1 MKGIKYTV
9 IEAYEMKKILTGPI
23 RFYQK
28 HISPH
33 TPPTCRF
40 HPTCSTYAIQAIEK
54 HGALKGGIM
63 GTARII
69 RCNPFVE
76 GGVDEV
82 PDYFTVF
89 RNPDNVDDFH
99 IPEFL
104 MPTDHEAQKRVI
116 ELLRK
121 YEDELI
127 VSETLPAAIDSL
139 NQVADVTELSAT
151 DIKDRLTEDELSY
164 LEDIEIFPDL
174 ASTEYRYYTIEETE
188 KNKRLL
194 KTVEPFFEDT
204 DLGTDFPLVVLEKT
218 GIWYTNVPTLGR
230 EFMVQR
236 GVTHQDLKNKS
247 YHLWLVLNTIDEMK
261 IQ

>member
-1 MKGIKYTV
+1 
-9 IEAYEMKKILTGPI
+9 MKKILTGPI
-23 RFYQK
+23 RFYQR
-28 HISPH
+28 HISPL
-33 TPPTCRF
+33 TPPSCRF

-54 HGALKGGIM
+54 HGALKGSIM

-82 PDYFTVF
+82 PDNFTLF
-89 RNPDNVDDFH
+89 RNPDNIDDYH

-104 MPTDHEAQKRVI
+104 MPANREAQERVK
-116 ELLRK
+116 ELLEE
-121 YEDELI
+121 YGDNLI
-127 VSETLPAAIDSL
+127 LAETLPASIDIL
-139 NQVADVTELSAT
+139 NQVAEIEELSVS
-151 DIKDRLTEDELSY
+151 DIKKRLTEDELSY

-174 ASTEYRYYTIEETE
+174 SSSDYRYFTIEETE

-194 KTVEPFFEDT
+194 NSIDPFFDDT
-204 DLGTDFPLVVLEKT
+204 DLGTDFPLIVLEKT

-247 YHLWLVLNTIDEMK
+247 YHLWLVLNTMDEL
-261 IQ
+261 

>member
-1 MKGIKYTV
+1 
-9 IEAYEMKKILTGPI
+9 MKKILTGPI
-23 RFYQK
+23 RFYQR
-28 HISPH
+28 HISPL
-33 TPPTCRF
+33 TPPSCRF

-54 HGALKGGIM
+54 HGALKGSIM

-82 PDYFTVF
+82 PDNFTLF
-89 RNPDNVDDFH
+89 RNPDNIDDYH

-104 MPTDHEAQKRVI
+104 MPANREAQERVK
-116 ELLRK
+116 ELLEE
-121 YEDELI
+121 YGDNLI
-127 VSETLPAAIDSL
+127 LAETLPASIDIL
-139 NQVADVTELSAT
+139 NQVAEIEELSIS
-151 DIKDRLTEDELSY
+151 DIKKRLTEDELSY

-174 ASTEYRYYTIEETE
+174 TSSDYRYFTIEKTE

-194 KTVEPFFEDT
+194 NSIDPFFDDT
-204 DLGTDFPLVVLEKT
+204 DLGTDFPLIVLEKT

-247 YHLWLVLNTIDEMK
+247 YHLWLVLNTMDEL
-261 IQ
+261 

>member
-1 MKGIKYTV
+1 MKEIKYTV
-9 IEAYEMKKILTGPI
+9 IEAYEMKKIVTGPI

-28 HISPH
+28 HISPL

-40 HPTCSTYAIQAIEK
+40 HPTCSNYALHAVEK
-54 HGALKGGIM
+54 HGALVGSVM
-63 GTARII
+63 ATARII

-89 RNPDNVDDFH
+89 RNPDNIDDFH
-99 IPEFL
+99 IAEFL
-104 MPTDHEAQKRVI
+104 MPSDRAAQERVT
-116 ELLRK
+116 ELMK
-121 YEDELI
+121 EYKDEL
-127 VSETLPAAIDSL
+127 VVAETLPAAMDTL
-139 NQVADVTELSAT
+139 NQVADATELSVA
-151 DIKDRLTEDELSY
+151 DIKDRLTAEELSY
-164 LEDIEIFPDL
+164 LEDIEIFPEL
-174 ASTEYRYYTIEETE
+174 ASQDFRYYTIEETD

-236 GVTHQDLKNKS
+236 GVTDQDLKNKS
-247 YHLWLVLNTIDEMK
+247 YHLWLFLNTIDEMK
-261 IQ
+261 TK

>member
-1 MKGIKYTV
+1 
-9 IEAYEMKKILTGPI
+9 MKKILTGPI
-23 RFYQK
+23 RFYQR
-28 HISPH
+28 HISPL
-33 TPPTCRF
+33 TPPSCRF

-54 HGALKGGIM
+54 HGALKGSIM

-82 PDYFTVF
+82 PDNFTLF
-89 RNPDNVDDFH
+89 RNPDNIDDYH

-104 MPTDHEAQKRVI
+104 MPANREAQERVK
-116 ELLRK
+116 ELLEE
-121 YEDELI
+121 YGDNLI
-127 VSETLPAAIDSL
+127 LAETLPASIDIL
-139 NQVADVTELSAT
+139 NQVAEIEELSVS
-151 DIKDRLTEDELSY
+151 DIKKRLTEDELSY

-174 ASTEYRYYTIEETE
+174 TSSDYRYFTIEETE

-194 KTVEPFFEDT
+194 NSIDPFFDDT
-204 DLGTDFPLVVLEKT
+204 DLGTDFPLIVLEKT

-247 YHLWLVLNTIDEMK
+247 YHLWLVLNTMDEL
-261 IQ
+261 

>member
-1 MKGIKYTV
+1 
-9 IEAYEMKKILTGPI
+9 MKKILTGPI

-40 HPTCSTYAIQAIEK
+40 HPTCSTYAIQAVEK

-82 PDYFTVF
+82 PDYFTIF
-89 RNPDNVDDFH
+89 RNPDNIDDYH

-104 MPTDHEAQKRVI
+104 MPANREAQERVK
-116 ELLRK
+116 ELLEE
-121 YEDELI
+121 YEEDLVVAE
-127 VSETLPAAIDSL
+127 SLPASIDSL
-139 NQVADVTELSAT
+139 NQVADVTELSVEA
-151 DIKDRLTEDELSY
+151 IKNRLTEDELSY
-164 LEDIEIFPDL
+164 LEDIEIFPDFN
-174 ASTEYRYYTIEETE
+174 SSDYRYFTIEGTE
-188 KNKRLL
+188 KNDRLL
-194 KTVEPFFEDT
+194 KSIEPFFEDT
-204 DLGTDFPLVVLEKT
+204 DLGMDFPLIVLEET
-218 GIWYTNVPTLGR
+218 GLWYTNVPILGR

-236 GVTHQDLKNKS
+236 GVTYQDLKNKS
-247 YHLWLVLNTIDEMK
+247 YHLWLVLNTMDEMK
-261 IQ
+261 KQ

>member
-1 MKGIKYTV
+1 
-9 IEAYEMKKILTGPI
+9 MKKILTGPI
-23 RFYQK
+23 RFYQR
-28 HISPH
+28 HISPL
-33 TPPTCRF
+33 TPPSCRF

-54 HGALKGGIM
+54 HGALKGSIM

-82 PDYFTVF
+82 PDNFTLF
-89 RNPDNVDDFH
+89 RNPDNIDDYH

-104 MPTDHEAQKRVI
+104 MPANREAQERVK
-116 ELLRK
+116 ELLEE
-121 YEDELI
+121 YGDNLI
-127 VSETLPAAIDSL
+127 LAETLPASIDIL
-139 NQVADVTELSAT
+139 NQVAEIEELSVS
-151 DIKDRLTEDELSY
+151 DIKKRLTKDELSY

-174 ASTEYRYYTIEETE
+174 TSSDYRYFTIEETE

-194 KTVEPFFEDT
+194 NSIDPFFDDT
-204 DLGTDFPLVVLEKT
+204 DLGTDFPLIVLEKT

-247 YHLWLVLNTIDEMK
+247 YHLWLVLNTMDEL
-261 IQ
+261 